1 MQLVNAKRNTL
12 IEDVVA
18 EYGRKN
24 LKALIIIGSVSLI
37 QDLKTFTS
45 PSIPVLVVLSS
56 DIADIKELVNS
67 HSSRQLLFSCVP
79 LSSSEMKQR
88 SDGMVLMV
96 WYTCHELF
104 YYRL

>member
-1 MQLVNAKRNTL
+1 MQLISAKRNTL

-45 PSIPVLVVLSS
+45 PSIPVFVVLSS
-56 DIADIKELVNS
+56 DIECIKELVSS
-67 HSSRQLLFSCVP
+67 HSSGQLLFSCVP

-88 SDGMVLMV
+88 CEGI
-96 WYTCHELF
+96 WF
-104 YYRL
+104 